1 MPHLFAICDMV
12 GGFPNIPA
20 STPVKGWAHFDSL
33 GQYGAY
39 LFSGTAAQLA
49 ALNALPNMAGLVEMT
64 GKADNE
70 REWLELDTVIAAGVR
85 TKINNWL
92 TARGRPTIPA
102 GQTYKQVVR
111 AIFQYFNSRF
121 DPLEA
126 VFVTDK

>member
-1 MPHLFAICDMV
+1 MPHLFAICDMI
-12 GGFPNIPA
+12 GGLPNIPA

-39 LFSGTAAQLA
+39 LFSGTAAQLV
-49 ALNALPNMAGLVEMT
+49 ALNALPNVVGLVAMM
-64 GKADNE
+64 GKADNDK
-70 REWLELDTVIAAGVR
+70 EWLELDGAIAPAVR

-92 TARGRPTIPA
+92 TARARPTIPA

-111 AIFQYFNSRF
+111 TIFRHFHATA